1 MLAVGPVPVIV
12 NPVITPVLTDVTS
25 ISASLVGL
33 VPPGNTSPCIAN
45 LSPTTQ
51 PCVGAND
58 VPELVILVIL
68 PAESTPVILIVI
80 SLAGL

>member
-1 MLAVGPVPVIV
+1 VLAVGPVPVIV

-45 LSPTTQ
+45 LSPTT
-51 PCVGAND
+51 
-58 VPELVILVIL
+58 
-68 PAESTPVILIVI
+68 
-80 SLAGL
+80 